1 MKHQRKEHITNY
13 GGHRAILVVV
23 LCLFGLC
30 LAQSRMAPKKKVPRK
45 KVDERVYL
53 VHADQL
59 TYDMYGRVPGAQILN
74 FSDEGIRSIRYEDTE
89 SYQIT
94 KLFLERRRQM
104 LDELFKDAEE

>member
-59 TYDMYGRVPGAQILN
+59 TYDMYGRGPGAQILN
-74 FSDEGIRSIRYEDTE
+74 
-89 SYQIT
+89 
-94 KLFLERRRQM
+94 
-104 LDELFKDAEE
+104 